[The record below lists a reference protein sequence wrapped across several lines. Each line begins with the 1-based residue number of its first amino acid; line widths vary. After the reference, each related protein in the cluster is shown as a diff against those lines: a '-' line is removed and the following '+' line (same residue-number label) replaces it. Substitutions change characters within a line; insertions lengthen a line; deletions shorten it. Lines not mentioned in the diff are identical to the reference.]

1 MRPIYVGNVHEVYDI
16 SDECFVIVTTDRMS
30 VFGNILPKQI
40 KNKGVILNKISNFW
54 FNKTK
59 NIVANHIVD
68 NRIEKM
74 PVFFQKESFRDRT
87 IKVTKLKMLPYEFI
101 IRGYIYGRMWNA
113 YINNEIFCGNVLSG
127 DYKLA
132 QRLKNP
138 IITPTEKCENKRD
151 KNVDIKDV
159 EAHLGSQLTHNI
171 IDVCFKLYE
180 ECSKYAYSKGLIIAD
195 TKLEFGLNKNN
206 QLVLADEIFTPD
218 SSRFWDVCD
227 YKVGNSPKSYDKQLV
242 RNWLLSNKIGQK
254 MQYNK
259 IPQSIYTQTE
269 QIYNKCL
276 ERLLN

>member
-101 IRGYIYGRMWNA
+101 IRGY
-113 YINNEIFCGNVLSG
+113 
-127 DYKLA
+127 K
-132 QRLKNP
+132 
-138 IITPTEKCENKRD
+138 
-151 KNVDIKDV
+151 
-159 EAHLGSQLTHNI
+159 
-171 IDVCFKLYE
+171 
-180 ECSKYAYSKGLIIAD
+180 
-195 TKLEFGLNKNN
+195 
-206 QLVLADEIFTPD
+206 
-218 SSRFWDVCD
+218 
-227 YKVGNSPKSYDKQLV
+227 
-242 RNWLLSNKIGQK
+242 
-254 MQYNK
+254 
-259 IPQSIYTQTE
+259 
-269 QIYNKCL
+269 
-276 ERLLN
+276 

>member
-1 MRPIYVGNVHEVYDI
+1 M
-16 SDECFVIVTTDRMS
+16 
-30 VFGNILPKQI
+30 
-40 KNKGVILNKISNFW
+40 
-54 FNKTK
+54 
-59 NIVANHIVD
+59 
-68 NRIEKM
+68 
-74 PVFFQKESFRDRT
+74 
-87 IKVTKLKMLPYEFI
+87 
-101 IRGYIYGRMWNA
+101 
-113 YINNEIFCGNVLSG
+113 
-127 DYKLA
+127 A